1 MTEWLHPLHKYIFDE
16 NLYYI
21 TKENVLNL
29 KYRRTGR
36 STVAALRIIA
46 KCLENP
52 EVYFRVLDHHGTVE
66 SHKAFRDLI
75 EEMIFELDFKGFEF
89 QKVDEYFL
97 VRFK

>member
-21 TKENVLNL
+21 TKENVINLN
-29 KYRRTGR
+29 RRRIGK
-36 STVAALRIIA
+36 STITALRIIA

-52 EVYFRVLDHHGTVE
+52 EIYFKVLDHHGTIE
-66 SHKAFRDLI
+66 SHRAFKALI
-75 EEMIFELDFKGFEF
+75 EEMISKLDLKGFEF